1 MIYMTLMTQLSGHL
15 PRPSFTLYIFSLV
28 AFVVK
33 RDGLFTRA
41 QNIAVGWGTGISIT
55 LIAVS
60 LEWKNYGGKMINNIT
75 WQGRVER
82 TLSQYVMC
90 RTRYLLPVTCFYI
103 EGGDKVTTRP

>member
-75 WQGRVER
+75 WQGEVER
-82 TLSQYVMC
+82 TLSQYVC
-90 RTRYLLPVTCFYI
+90 VGLVNCYLLLVFTLK
-103 EGGDKVTTRP
+103 EGIK